1 LIADESGRLYGTAS
15 GGGNVG
21 FGVVFR
27 LSPHTTMGQT
37 AWSEEILHHFNV
49 TSGDSP
55 IYGLVADSQGNLFG
69 TAYYGGTDE
78 VGTIFEVTP

>member
-1 LIADESGRLYGTAS
+1 
-15 GGGNVG
+15 
-21 FGVVFR
+21 
-27 LSPHTTMGQT
+27 MGQT

-49 TSGDSP
+49 TSGDSS